1 MTYTKT
7 LATVGT
13 ILAIGATMF
22 LGCKDESE
30 NKEKYLT
37 YSEYAGTT
45 AGYIVNASAVFIG
58 PEVKAAITNVLAEIK
73 TNLPKE
79 VTAETIDNDM
89 RTIATNAVAHL
100 NVNEKYKE
108 LVDKSVDTLLTV
120 LKVGM
125 VAIKDKHPIEFG
137 NAELFYTIAYTFFDS
152 VNSVI
157 DPSVPRGNVEETELK
172 IADVDFATIKAKA
185 KEDGRKIDKRAFNG
199 IIKGLKK

>member
-7 LATVGT
+7 IATVGT
-13 ILAIGATMF
+13 ILAMGTAMF

-58 PEVKAAITNVLAEIK
+58 PEVKAAITNVLVEIK

-89 RTIATNAVAHL
+89 RTLATNAVAHL
-100 NVNEKYKE
+100 NVDEKYKE
-108 LVDKSVDTLLTV
+108 LIDKSVDTLLTV

-125 VAIKDKHPIEFG
+125 VAIKEKHPVEFG
-137 NAELFYTIAYTFFDS
+137 NAELFYTIAYTFVDS
-152 VNSVI
+152 ANSVI
-157 DPSVPRGNVEETELK
+157 DPSVPRGNGEEIELR
-172 IADVDFATIKAKA
+172 IADVDFATIKAMA
-185 KEDGRKIDKRAFNG
+185 DKQGKKVDERAFNG
-199 IIKGLKK
+199 IINGLKQ